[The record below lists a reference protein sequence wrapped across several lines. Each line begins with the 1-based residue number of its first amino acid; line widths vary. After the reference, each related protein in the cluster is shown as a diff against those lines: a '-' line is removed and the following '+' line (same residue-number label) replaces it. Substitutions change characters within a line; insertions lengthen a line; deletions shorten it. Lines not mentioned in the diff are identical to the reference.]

1 LIGYLYKYTPAIIYT
16 TYFKMTDMSN
26 IDIVYQQNH
35 IEIYHV
41 TGTIYDDSKILWY
54 DRQRGLSEKD
64 ILQDPIYMDDLE
76 NRMPP
81 KEFRRFDFYRTWIY
95 DMVDIFRS
103 YSQFFIVTY
112 CPSDINTFDQESPR
126 SIVSICRKDG
136 NTIII
141 DSLQVTVAGLLWE
154 LHGGNE
160 QNMIPRYRR
169 TRETSTEPMFEAF
182 FIYMIK
188 MYSELKYGSVSPS
201 DGTYSLLNIW
211 FDIYSND
218 SDELI
223 DIQKEHGQIDSVLQN
238 ASFFLRTPYFEKIIH
253 GKKQK
258 IDIQCQI
265 CDQQAMFQCG
275 NYCGKLYCNDVCA
288 NNDWIKHTAI
298 CFASLNIKK

>member
-1 LIGYLYKYTPAIIYT
+1 
-16 TYFKMTDMSN
+16 MTDMSN

-223 DIQKEHGQIDSVLQN
+223 VSSGDLINNDISKQKNRRI
-238 ASFFLRTPYFEKIIH
+238 YEKIIVIGFDIRFCTSFNSLWRR
-253 GKKQK
+253 GKSAK
-258 IDIQCQI
+258 CL
-265 CDQQAMFQCG
+265 FR
-275 NYCGKLYCNDVCA
+275 
-288 NNDWIKHTAI
+288 T
-298 CFASLNIKK
+298 FS